1 MPSPVIFISAVSR
14 ELQSTRF
21 IVANT
26 LTALGYKPTWQD
38 IPPAETGDVKTILRN
53 GVDQSHAI
61 LQIVGRS
68 YGFAPTEPDEEFGAV
83 SYTQYEA
90 LYAHSKKKPV
100 WYIILDESHPT
111 DCENDEPEEL
121 QKLQSDYRTQIQAH
135 RDICHFSD
143 SPRSTE
149 SIVRK
154 LCEDISKHRRRRSR
168 QRALVI
174 ILVLLTI
181 AGIVWS
187 AQRPGK
193 TAESLSPATAPALE
207 LAATGRPEAEAFL
220 DEPAPEQPAEEVAI
234 IPSPLSDMEKIL
246 FGLADAENRSSL
258 PGEKLTMGELR
269 TRAYTLLETEF
280 GLAAGTLA
288 ASLPAFALEVYEKPD
303 TDLIMK
309 ASAAYALNQFEE
321 AEKLFLGE
329 ESKDG
334 AAMKNSGKEA
344 NELRTKRIQALEGA
358 AQFATAQIQYA
369 RAVELYRAAAALT
382 SVDRDP
388 LEWARIQHML
398 AYALTYNGQYSDVAD
413 TLSKVIPVYE
423 KHLGAEHTAT
433 LSSSN
438 NLANALNSLGKHAE
452 AEEQHRAVLAIR
464 ERVLGLDHPDTL
476 ISRNN
481 LAAAQNYQG
490 KHSEAEE
497 QQRAVLEVRG
507 RTLGA
512 EHPDTLFSR
521 NILAKTLSDQGKH
534 AEAEEQ
540 HRAVL
545 AARERILGA
554 EHPDTLSSRNDLAK
568 SLRSLQKFAEA
579 EEQYR
584 TVLAIRERALGT
596 EHHDVYLSCHSLAL
610 SLVSQGKKEEAL
622 VFAQRGLDG
631 FTKSLGA
638 DNPYSKAAAKLVELL
653 ETR

>member
-26 LTALGYKPTWQD
+26 LTALGYKPTWQE
-38 IPPAETGDVKTILRN
+38 ITSTETGDVKALIGD
-53 GVDQSHAI
+53 GVDQSHAV

-68 YGFAPTEPDEEFGAV
+68 YGFAPTEPDEEFGPV

-121 QKLQSDYRTQIQAH
+121 QKLQSDYRTHIQAQH
-135 RDICHFSD
+135 ALCHSSD
-143 SPRSTE
+143 TPRSTE

-154 LCEDISKHRRRRSR
+154 LCEDISKHRRRSR

-174 ILVLLTI
+174 VLVLLTI

-193 TAESLSPATAPALE
+193 TAESLSPAPTQEIAT
-207 LAATGRPEAEAFL
+207 TGRPEAEAFL
-220 DEPAPEQPAEEVAI
+220 DEPAPEKPAEEAAI

-269 TRAYTLLETEF
+269 TRAFTLLETEF
-280 GLAAGTLA
+280 KLAPGTLA
-288 ASLPAFALEVYEKPD
+288 TSLPAFALEVYEKPD
-303 TDLIMK
+303 SDLIMK

-321 AEKLFLGE
+321 AEKLFLEE
-329 ESKDG
+329 ESKDS
-334 AAMKNSGKEA
+334 AAMKKPGKEA
-344 NELRTKRIQALEGA
+344 NELRTKRIQSLEGA

-369 RAVELYRAAAALT
+369 RAVEHYRAAAALT
-382 SVDRDP
+382 SVERDP

-413 TLSKVIPVYE
+413 TLSQVIPVYE
-423 KHLGAEHTAT
+423 KNLGAEHTAT

-452 AEEQHRAVLAIR
+452 AEERHRAVLAIR

-481 LAAAQNYQG
+481 LAAAQNYQR

-497 QQRAVLEVRG
+497 QQRAVLEVRE
-507 RTLGA
+507 RILGA
-512 EHPDTLFSR
+512 DHPDTLFSR
-521 NILAKTLSDQGKH
+521 NNLAKTLSNQGKH
-534 AEAEEQ
+534 AEAEVQ

-545 AARERILGA
+545 AIRGRILGA
-554 EHPDTLSSRNDLAK
+554 EHPDTLASRNDLAK
-568 SLRSLQKFAEA
+568 SLRSLRKFAES

-584 TVLAIRERALGT
+584 TVLTIRERVLGT

-610 SLVSQGKKEEAL
+610 SLASQGKKEEAL
-622 VFAQRGLDG
+622 VFAKRGLDG

-638 DNPYSKAAAKLVELL
+638 DNPYSKAAAKLVGLL